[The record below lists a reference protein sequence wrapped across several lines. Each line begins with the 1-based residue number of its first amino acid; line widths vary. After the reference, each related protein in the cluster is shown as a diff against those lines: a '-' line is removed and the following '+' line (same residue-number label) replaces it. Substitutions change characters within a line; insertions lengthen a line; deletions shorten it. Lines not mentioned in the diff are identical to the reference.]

1 MPGECHWSR
10 LPTEIRIQI
19 YKYLIP
25 EKHTFIIFHYY
36 GLKVIPKGCHHN
48 NNRVGECITTALFYV
63 SKQIYRE
70 TRHLLFAANTFVFRV
85 GVWNGYVLDDY
96 TFRATSFRKSTALS
110 NVLRL
115 LTVETLQSIQHL
127 EIEIYLTCDV
137 AGWTFKRIYNWICKL
152 TSALEQRHSLKTL
165 KIHCIVGEYWRGNEG
180 ISWKTFLNEKKLM
193 ERPYILEAFVP
204 LSGIE
209 NVTIEGVD
217 RLFAAKLRNVMMDNK
232 KKKLKELNYPVLQ
245 FKRRKVN
252 TQRYVQ
258 DVKMTTRKY
267 YDQQYDWD
275 EVEA

>member
-1 MPGECHWSR
+1 
-10 LPTEIRIQI
+10 
-19 YKYLIP
+19 
-25 EKHTFIIFHYY
+25 
-36 GLKVIPKGCHHN
+36 
-48 NNRVGECITTALFYV
+48 
-63 SKQIYRE
+63 
-70 TRHLLFAANTFVFRV
+70 
-85 GVWNGYVLDDY
+85 
-96 TFRATSFRKSTALS
+96 
-110 NVLRL
+110 
-115 LTVETLQSIQHL
+115 
-127 EIEIYLTCDV
+127 
-137 AGWTFKRIYNWICKL
+137 
-152 TSALEQRHSLKTL
+152 
-165 KIHCIVGEYWRGNEG
+165 
-180 ISWKTFLNEKKLM
+180 M